1 MIRKPKKLR
10 KIQPIKVFKTA
21 FTQYEQ
27 GSVDSILFLWYLSD
41 LGAHELFT
49 NKAISRYLEYK
60 KSKLFYVWVRIIVTE
75 VIVHGSLFLTQDYR
89 IIIFYFFYG
98 LVHENIDR
106 FFGDDEKLTNYR
118 PKWSYLRI

>member
-1 MIRKPKKLR
+1 
-10 KIQPIKVFKTA
+10 
-21 FTQYEQ
+21 
-27 GSVDSILFLWYLSD
+27 

-49 NKAISRYLEYK
+49 NKAISKYLEYK

-98 LVHENIDR
+98 LVNENIDR